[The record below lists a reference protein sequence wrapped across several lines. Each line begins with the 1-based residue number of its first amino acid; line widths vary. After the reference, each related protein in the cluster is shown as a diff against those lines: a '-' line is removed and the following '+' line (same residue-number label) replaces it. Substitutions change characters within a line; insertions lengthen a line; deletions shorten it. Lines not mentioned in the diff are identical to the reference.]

1 MKYLSLLVY
10 LFLFVGCGSED
21 SSIENH
27 VKINKTQTTANLNS
41 LLKTA
46 TKVSIDVI
54 YEAGAQPYI
63 GNNFRNKPYWS
74 VLENNIKAIYQA
86 RGMDVEV
93 VVPLEISDMTLIDV
107 QNKDSW
113 TVSQIDAL
121 AKAHKK
127 IETTNTQASIQAV
140 FVQGY
145 FNSGEGI
152 NQNVVGINITGTTV
166 IAIFKDVIKNM
177 NSNNEGPAAK
187 FMEQSTLVH
196 EFGHAIGLV
205 NNGINQV
212 QSHQDSEH
220 GAHCDNPD
228 CVMYWQN
235 EGASQMYDYIV
246 KYLASGSEVMYDAKC
261 MEDVGKFE

>member
-1 MKYLSLLVY
+1 MTKFHKY
-10 LFLFVGCGSED
+10 LFLFLFLASCGNDD
-21 SSIENH
+21 SAISKH
-27 VKINKTQTTANLNS
+27 VKINKTQTAGNLKA
-41 LLKTA
+41 LLSSAK
-46 TKVSIDVI
+46 KISVDVI

-74 VLENNIKAIYQA
+74 VFETNVKAIYEA

-93 VVPLEISDMTLIDV
+93 VVPLEISDMKLIDV

-113 TVSQIDAL
+113 TVSEIEAL
-121 AKAHKK
+121 AKANKN
-127 IETTNTQASIQAV
+127 IQSTNSHATIQAV

-145 FNSGEGI
+145 FKSSDGV
-152 NQNVVGINITGTTV
+152 NQNVVGINITGTTI

-177 NSNNEGPAAK
+177 NKNDDGAAAK

-205 NNGINQV
+205 NNGVKQV
-212 QSHQDSEH
+212 SSHHDSEH
-220 GAHCDNPD
+220 GAHCSNSD

-235 EGASQMYDYIV
+235 EGASEMYDYIV
-246 KYLASGSEVMYDAKC
+246 NYLVSGREVMYDAHC
-261 MEDVGKFE
+261 MEDITSY